1 MSGVVEW
8 PTVNWHSP
16 SRQDT
21 FLFSRSFEGVAIEG
35 VLWYIYNKVKDAPK
49 GPRAA
54 RLRQRKF
61 AILRRYVIPPD
72 LLPGSLSLSHLRCGK
87 PSCHCAK
94 GHGHA
99 VWSLTFMVDGK
110 KQVQHIPKDWV
121 EEVQKRVDAGREFQ
135 DAVRDVLTANAQLLV
150 LAKKQRR
157 R

>member
-1 MSGVVEW
+1 MKN
-8 PTVNWHSP
+8 T
-16 SRQDT
+16 
-21 FLFSRSFEGVAIEG
+21 
-35 VLWYIYNKVKDAPK
+35 PK
-49 GPRAA
+49 GPQAA

-61 AILRRYVIPPD
+61 EILRRYPIPPD
-72 LLPGSLSLSHLRCGK
+72 LLPGSLARSHLRCGK

-94 GHGHA
+94 GEGHA

-121 EEVQKRVDAGREFQ
+121 EEVEKRVAAGRQFQ